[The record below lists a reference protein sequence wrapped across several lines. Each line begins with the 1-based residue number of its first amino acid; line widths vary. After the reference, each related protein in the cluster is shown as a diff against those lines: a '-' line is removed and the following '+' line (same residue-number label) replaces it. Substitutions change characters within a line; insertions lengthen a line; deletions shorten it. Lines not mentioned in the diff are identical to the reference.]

1 MGSFTPNAESGRIP
15 STRFTPR
22 KLASI
27 VRLTLPRQSG
37 RLHGFGGGTW
47 AACHC
52 APVKKPSDIIRNRV
66 VLPLTSPSNSSQN
79 RTKKVDW
86 EKIVPCGIWLLS
98 GAVRIVKVRSLEDP
112 GVTVVFVQIHSR
124 PPLSRILG
132 KG

>member
-47 AACHC
+47 AGCHC

-66 VLPLTSPSNSSQN
+66 VLALTSPSNSSQN
-79 RTKKVDW
+79 RTKYVDW
-86 EKIVPCGIWLLS
+86 QKIVPWGNWLLS
-98 GAVRIVKVRSLEDP
+98 AAARIVRLRCHEDP
-112 GVTVVFVQIHSR
+112 GFLVMVV
-124 PPLSRILG
+124 LTYW
-132 KG
+132 